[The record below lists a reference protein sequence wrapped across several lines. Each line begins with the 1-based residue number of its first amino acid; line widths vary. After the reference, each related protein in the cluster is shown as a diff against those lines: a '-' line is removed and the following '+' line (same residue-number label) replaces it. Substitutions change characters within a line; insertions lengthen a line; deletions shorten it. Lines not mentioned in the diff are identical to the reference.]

1 MQKDRICGDMIVLES
16 HDLYFASRDLPFRRS
31 ETNALAPLSNHAPHH
46 RADSGTARL
55 SAFTRDAHYIVSP
68 LIAKPA
74 TPFTV
79 TLFDGRKLT
88 LDDLRGK
95 AVFLN
100 FWASWCLPCREEAR
114 DLEAAWQ
121 KVKDKNMVFL
131 GVALQDTDKNS
142 SEFLKEFNITYP
154 NGKDESGKIAVDYG
168 TWGIP
173 ESFFIDPQGRITYKH
188 VGGIRAAL
196 VIAKLEEAAKGIVSA
211 QEGKGDYS
219 AVR

>member
-1 MQKDRICGDMIVLES
+1 MPWRRLVLIAVIIGPI
-16 HDLYFASRDLPFRRS
+16 LGL
-31 ETNALAPLSNHAPHH
+31 LAF
-46 RADSGTARL
+46 G
-55 SAFTRDAHYIVSP
+55 FTRDARYITSP
-68 LIAKPA
+68 LLAKPA

-79 TLFDGRKLT
+79 TLFDGRKVT
-88 LDDLRGK
+88 LEELRGK

-100 FWASWCLPCREEAR
+100 FWASWCLPCRAEAR
-114 DLEAAWQ
+114 ELEAAWQ
-121 KVKDKNMVFL
+121 KVKDTDMVFI
-131 GVALQDTDKNS
+131 GVALQDTDKNAL
-142 SEFLKEFNITYP
+142 EFLKEFDVTYP

-196 VIAKLEEAAKGIVSA
+196 VLTKLEEAAKGITSA

-219 AVR
+219 SIK

>member
-1 MQKDRICGDMIVLES
+1 MPSGAKPDMPWRRLAITALIIGPI
-16 HDLYFASRDLPFRRS
+16 LGLLAFGFRR
-31 ETNALAPLSNHAPHH
+31 
-46 RADSGTARL
+46 DAR
-55 SAFTRDAHYIVSP
+55 YITSP
-68 LIAKPA
+68 LLAKPA
-74 TPFTV
+74 APFTV
-79 TLFDGRKLT
+79 TLFDGRKIT
-88 LDDLRGK
+88 LDELRGK

-100 FWASWCLPCREEAR
+100 FWASWCPPCRAEAR

-121 KVKDKNMVFL
+121 KVKDKNMVFI

-142 SEFLKEFNITYP
+142 LEFLKEFEVTYP

-196 VIAKLEEAAKGIVSA
+196 VLAKLEEAASSIASA
-211 QEGKGDYS
+211 QEGRGDYQS
-219 AVR
+219 IR

>member
-1 MQKDRICGDMIVLES
+1 MPL
-16 HDLYFASRDLPFRRS
+16 RRLII
-31 ETNALAPLSNHAPHH
+31 TLLIIGPILALLAF
-46 RADSGTARL
+46 G
-55 SAFTRDAHYIVSP
+55 FTRDSRYITSP

-74 TPFTV
+74 SPFTV
-79 TLFDGRKLT
+79 TLYDGKQIT
-88 LDDLRGK
+88 LEELRGK

-100 FWASWCLPCREEAR
+100 FWASWCAPCREEAR

-121 KVKDKNMVFL
+121 KVKDKNMIFV
-131 GVALQDTDKNS
+131 GVALQDLDENAKA
-142 SEFLKEFNITYP
+142 FLKEFNVTYP
-154 NGKDESGKIAVDYG
+154 NGRDMSGKIAVDYG

-196 VIAKLEEAAKGIVSA
+196 VLAKIEEAAKGIVST
-211 QEGKGDYS
+211 QEGKGEYQ

>member
-1 MQKDRICGDMIVLES
+1 MPWRRLALVALIVGPILG
-16 HDLYFASRDLPFRRS
+16 L
-31 ETNALAPLSNHAPHH
+31 LAF
-46 RADSGTARL
+46 G
-55 SAFTRDAHYIVSP
+55 FTRDARYITSP
-68 LIAKPA
+68 LLAKPA

-79 TLFDGRKLT
+79 TLFDGRKIT
-88 LDDLRGK
+88 LDSVKGK

-100 FWASWCLPCREEAR
+100 FWASWCPPCRDEAR

-121 KVKDKNMVFL
+121 KVKDKNMIFI
-131 GVALQDTDKNS
+131 GVALQDLDKNS
-142 SEFLKEFNITYP
+142 LEFLKEFEVTYP

-196 VIAKLEEAAKGIVSA
+196 VLVKIEEAAKGIASA
-211 QEGKGDYS
+211 QEGKGDYQS
-219 AVR
+219 IR